1 MYACPKRMH
10 RLGINWRRIV
20 KIVVTPVVT
29 STSIILAAPIKSRM
43 ENVSVE
49 DCTYF
54 ASYNNF

>member
-1 MYACPKRMH
+1 MH

-29 STSIILAAPIKSRM
+29 STSIILAPIKSRM
-43 ENVSVE
+43 ENVSIE